1 MISSVFL
8 SGRLGDVFSEKLRYV
23 EVDRVIPGPSGHYE
37 TDLFP
42 VKTML
47 SKDGVFMK
55 AKKGTYVTLKGRL
68 EVDPKFGLI
77 IVYEIDEILNIP
89 SKKQ

>member
-8 SGRLGDVFSEKLRYV
+8 SGRLGKVIAERIRYV

-37 TDLFP
+37 TDQFP
-42 VKTML
+42 VRTML

-55 AKKGTYVTLKGRL
+55 AKEGTYVTLKGRL
-68 EVDPKFGLI
+68 EMDPAHGLL
-77 IVYEIDEILNIP
+77 IVNELDEILLHP
-89 SKKQ
+89 KMAG